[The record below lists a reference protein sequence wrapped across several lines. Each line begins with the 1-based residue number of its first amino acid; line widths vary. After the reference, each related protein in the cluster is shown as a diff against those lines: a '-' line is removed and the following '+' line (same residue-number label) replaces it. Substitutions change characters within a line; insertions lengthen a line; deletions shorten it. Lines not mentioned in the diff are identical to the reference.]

1 MVPVARKVCSP
12 CGHTFVLSDADFG
25 PPGMSYE
32 LIGNAWNQWKDE
44 GHELPDDV
52 EIKVVVYRGV
62 GLEEVKK
69 QFPVLRGKSDYR
81 YVEYGRAVQFLHENM
96 KQVESYK
103 EADEDG
109 NPVRIWEKL
118 SRTLAKTHTLII
130 ENLGA

>member
-1 MVPVARKVCSP
+1 
-12 CGHTFVLSDADFG
+12 
-25 PPGMSYE
+25 MSYE

-96 KQVESYK
+96 KQVENYK

-109 NPVRIWEKL
+109 NPVQIWEKL